1 MRNRILLL
9 FLLPGALCGGQTTPT
24 APGADTTV
32 CPTGPGPVPEGLEA
46 VCPPATSTIPNPG
59 TTVYPQGTNPQ
70 AGTLPSGANSV
81 PVPAPT
87 VPIPYKVVGPIT
99 ARTEFQIFA
108 EDEAGHPLQVFGRK
122 LFDEVPTTFAPL
134 DRIPVPA
141 NYVLGPGDE
150 LLIHVWGKIDLD
162 TRVTVDRNGQVFV
175 PTIGNLTVAGLR
187 FDQLQSFLHSAI
199 ATLYKDFDLNV
210 SLGQLRSIQVF
221 VLGSARQ
228 PGVYT
233 ISSLSTLVNALFTS
247 GGPSATGS
255 MRHIQLRR
263 SDQVITE
270 FDLYDLLRRGDKS
283 HDVQLLPGDV
293 IYIPPAGQQVA
304 IIGSV
309 NEPGIYEIKGDE
321 TVASALED
329 AGGATNL
336 ADQDRV
342 LLERIENHEGRQLE
356 SFAMDEA
363 GLKRTLRDGDLLRVY
378 PLSPRFDNAVTL
390 RGNVAQPGR
399 YSYRDGM
406 RVSDL
411 IPNRQFLL
419 TRDYWNQQNFLV
431 PERIAHP
438 FGLAPNQFDPQ
449 TGTNV
454 QNPAN
459 LPSGVNPQNQFNSQN
474 GFNPQAGTN
483 PQAGNNAQPSQN
495 VQPATNMQPGNNV
508 PNGINQQ
515 TGTNVQSGSNQQQGT
530 SQQNANN
537 TQIDAGQRSETSF
550 EAARNGEEINWDYAA
565 IERLDQ
571 HDLSTRLIAF
581 NLGNAI
587 DNPASPD
594 NPVLEPGDVV
604 TIFSEKD
611 IPLPV
616 DKHAAFVRVDGEVNA
631 PGIYRIGPG
640 ETLRDV
646 VKRAG
651 GLTPH
656 SYLYASQ
663 LNRISTRRAEEL
675 EIRQS
680 TAQMQRDLLARNAA
694 TSTVGTSNTAEQ
706 QAQLS
711 SQQALIAQLAAVQ
724 PTGRVVLAMKPDA
737 GSVDDIP
744 AFPLEDGDTF
754 YIPPELNTV
763 QVSGAVY
770 NENAFRYEGKK
781 RLNSYLNDA
790 GGPTRQADTKRV
802 FLIRADGTVISRQT
816 HGEFWHSDF
825 GSTTLLPGDAIIVPP
840 KLKGPSTFI
849 QQLPY
854 FTQILSQ
861 TALTG
866 AVLGT
871 AY

>member
-1 MRNRILLL
+1 MKPRIFLL
-9 FLLPGALCGGQTTPT
+9 FLISGALCAGQTTPT
-24 APGADTTV
+24 APGAQTV
-32 CPTGPGPVPEGLEA
+32 ECPTGPGPVPEGLEA
-46 VCPPATSTIPNPG
+46 VCPPTTNTVPTTG
-59 TTVYPQGTNPQ
+59 TTPYPQGAMPGVN
-70 AGTLPSGANSV
+70 TLPSALPPS
-81 PVPAPT
+81 PT
-87 VPIPYKVVGPIT
+87 TNPPPPYKAVGPIT
-99 ARTEFQIFA
+99 TRTEFQIFA

-134 DRIPVPA
+134 DRIPVPT

-162 TRVTVDRNGQVFV
+162 TRVTVDRNGQIFV
-175 PTIGNLTVAGLR
+175 PTVGTLTVAGLR
-187 FDQLQSFLHSAI
+187 YEQVQSSLHSAI

-210 SLGQLRSIQVF
+210 TMGQLRSIQVF

-263 SDQVITE
+263 NDQVITE

-321 TVASALED
+321 TVASALSD

-336 ADQDRV
+336 ADEDRV
-342 LLERIENHEGRQLE
+342 LLERIENHEGRQAE
-356 SFAMDEA
+356 SFAMDDS

-390 RGNVAQPGR
+390 RGNVGQPGR
-399 YSYRDGM
+399 YAWHNGM

-438 FGLAPNQFDPQ
+438 FGLAPDQFNPQ

-454 QNPAN
+454 PTPTNTP
-459 LPSGVNPQNQFNSQN
+459 PVVNQQN
-474 GFNPQAGTN
+474 GFN
-483 PQAGNNAQPSQN
+483 AQNGFNQQPGPNQQSTPN
-495 VQPATNMQPGNNV
+495 VQNV
-508 PNGINQQ
+508 PNGQ
-515 TGTNVQSGSNQQQGT
+515 TAPNTQSGSNSNTQNGLNPQTGMN
-530 SQQNANN
+530 QQNGGTQQSATNQQTETN
-537 TQIDAGQRSETSF
+537 TQNEAIQRSEASF
-550 EAARNGEEINWDYAA
+550 AAARNGEEINWDYAA

-581 NLGNAI
+581 NLANAI
-587 DNPASPD
+587 DDSASAD
-594 NPVLEPGDVV
+594 NVVLQPGDVV

-640 ETLRDV
+640 ETLRDI

-663 LNRISTRRAEEL
+663 LNRISTRRAEEI

-694 TSTVGTSNTAEQ
+694 TSTVGTSNTADQ

-737 GSVDDIP
+737 SSVDDIP

-770 NENAFRYEGKK
+770 NENAFRYERQKK
-781 RLNSYLNDA
+781 LFVYLNDA
-790 GGPTRQADTKRV
+790 GGPTRQADTKRI

-816 HGEFWHSDF
+816 RGDFWRSDF
-825 GSTTLLPGDAIIVPP
+825 DKTTLLPGDAIIVPP

>member
-1 MRNRILLL
+1 M
-9 FLLPGALCGGQTTPT
+9 GAIPSATATTPSGT
-24 APGADTTV
+24 AA
-32 CPTGPGPVPEGLEA
+32 
-46 VCPPATSTIPNPG
+46 
-59 TTVYPQGTNPQ
+59 
-70 AGTLPSGANSV
+70 
-81 PVPAPT
+81 APT
-87 VPIPYKVVGPIT
+87 IIAPPPYRVVGPIT
-99 ARTEFQIFA
+99 TRTEFEIFA
-108 EDEAGHPLQVFGRK
+108 EDEAGHSLPVFGRK
-122 LFDEVPTTFAPL
+122 LFDTVPTTFAPL

-141 NYVLGPGDE
+141 DYVLGPGDE

-162 TRVTVDRNGQVFV
+162 TRVVVDRNGQIFV
-175 PTIGNLTVAGLR
+175 PTVGSLTVAGLHYG
-187 FDQLQSFLHSAI
+187 QLESFLHSAV
-199 ATLYKDFDLNV
+199 AALYKDFDLNV
-210 SLGQLRSIQVF
+210 TLGQLRSIQVF

-255 MRHIQLRR
+255 MRQIQLRR
-263 SDQVITE
+263 ADKLITE

-283 HDVQLLPGDV
+283 HDAQLLPGDV
-293 IYIPPAGQQVA
+293 IYIPPAGPQVA

-309 NEPGIYEIKGDE
+309 NEPGIYEIKADE
-321 TVASALED
+321 SLASALDD

-336 ADQDRV
+336 ADEDRV
-342 LLERIENHEGRQLE
+342 LLERIENHQGRQVE
-356 SFAMDEA
+356 SFALDAE
-363 GLKRTLRDGDLLRVY
+363 GLKRVLRDGDLLRVY

-399 YSYRDGM
+399 YVWREGM
-406 RVSDL
+406 RISDI
-411 IPNRQFLL
+411 IPSRQFLL

-431 PERIAHP
+431 PERTSHP
-438 FGLAPNQFDPQ
+438 FGLAPNQFNPQAGANPQ
-449 TGTNV
+449 TGTNLQSGLSPQGGMNAQTGINPQAGAGAQAGFNPQTGV
-454 QNPAN
+454 NSQTGINPQN
-459 LPSGVNPQNQFNSQN
+459 GVNPQ
-474 GFNPQAGTN
+474 AGM
-483 PQAGNNAQPSQN
+483 NA
-495 VQPATNMQPGNNV
+495 
-508 PNGINQQ
+508 Q
-515 TGTNVQSGSNQQQGT
+515 TGTNPPAGINPQTGI
-530 SQQNANN
+530 NA
-537 TQIDAGQRSETSF
+537 QIELNARGQTSF
-550 EAARNGEEINWDYAA
+550 EAARNSEEINWDYAA

-581 NLGNAI
+581 NLANAI
-587 DNPASPD
+587 DNPTSAD
-594 NPVLEPGDVV
+594 NQILQPGDVV

-616 DKHAAFVRVDGEVNA
+616 DQHAAFVRVDGEVNA
-631 PGIYRIGPG
+631 PGVYRIGPG
-640 ETLRDV
+640 ETLRDL

-663 LNRISTRRAEEL
+663 LTRVSTRRAEEL

-680 TAQMQRDLLARNAA
+680 TAQMQRELLARNAA
-694 TSTVGTSNTAEQ
+694 SSSLGSANSAEQ
-706 QAQLS
+706 QAQLNA
-711 SQQALIAQLAAVQ
+711 QQALIAQLASVQ

-737 GSVDDIP
+737 SSVDDIP
-744 AFPLEDGDTF
+744 AFPLEDGDGF
-754 YIPPELNTV
+754 YVPSELNTV

-770 NENAFRYEGKK
+770 NENAFRYEQRK
-781 RLNSYLNDA
+781 RLYAYLNDA
-790 GGPTRQADTKRV
+790 GGPTRQADTKRI

-816 HGEFWHSDF
+816 HGQFWRPDF
-825 GSTTLLPGDAIIVPP
+825 EKTTLLPGDAIIVPP

>member
-1 MRNRILLL
+1 MKPRILLL
-9 FLLPGALCGGQTTPT
+9 FLISGALCAGQTTPT
-24 APGADTTV
+24 APGAQTV
-32 CPTGPGPVPEGLEA
+32 ECPTGPGPVPEGLEA
-46 VCPPATSTIPNPG
+46 VCPPTTNTVPYTG
-59 TTVYPQGTNPQ
+59 TTPYPQGQTPGVN
-70 AGTLPSGANSV
+70 TLPSALPPNQTTNI
-81 PVPAPT
+81 PP
-87 VPIPYKVVGPIT
+87 PYKAVGPIT
-99 ARTEFQIFA
+99 TRTEFQIFA
-108 EDEAGHPLQVFGRK
+108 EDEAGHPLKVFGRN

-141 NYVLGPGDE
+141 NYILGPGDE

-162 TRVTVDRNGQVFV
+162 TRVTVDRNGQIFV
-175 PTIGNLTVAGLR
+175 PTVGTLTVAGLR
-187 FDQLQSFLHSAI
+187 YEQLQSSLHAAI

-210 SLGQLRSIQVF
+210 TLGQLRSIQVF

-263 SDQVITE
+263 NDQVITE

-321 TVASALED
+321 TVASALSD
-329 AGGATNL
+329 AGGATSL
-336 ADQDRV
+336 ADEDRV
-342 LLERIENHEGRQLE
+342 LLERIENHEGRQAE
-356 SFAMDEA
+356 SFALDDS

-390 RGNVAQPGR
+390 RGNVGQPGR
-399 YSYRDGM
+399 YAWHDGM

-438 FGLAPNQFDPQ
+438 FGLAPDQFDPQ
-449 TGTNV
+449 TGTTV
-454 QNPAN
+454 QAPAN
-459 LPSGVNPQNQFNSQN
+459 GPNSNNNPQNEFNPQN
-474 GFNPQAGTN
+474 GF
-483 PQAGNNAQPSQN
+483 
-495 VQPATNMQPGNNV
+495 
-508 PNGINQQ
+508 NQQ
-515 TGTNVQSGSNQQQGT
+515 TGTSPQTGTNTQRAPNGQTPTNAQSGFNTQNGLNQQTGMNQQTGANQQTGT
-530 SQQNANN
+530 SQQTEINAQNEA
-537 TQIDAGQRSETSF
+537 IQRSEASF
-550 EAARNGEEINWDYAA
+550 AAARNGEEINWDYAA

-571 HDLSTRLIAF
+571 HDLSTRLVAF
-581 NLGNAI
+581 NLANAI
-587 DNPASPD
+587 DDPASTD
-594 NPVLEPGDVV
+594 NVALQPGDVV

-631 PGIYRIGPG
+631 PGIYRIGPA
-640 ETLRDV
+640 ETLRDI

-663 LNRISTRRAEEL
+663 LNRISTRRAEEI
-675 EIRQS
+675 EIKQS

-737 GSVDDIP
+737 SSVDDIP

-754 YIPPELNTV
+754 YIPQELNTV

-770 NENAFRYEGKK
+770 NENAFRYERRKK
-781 RLNSYLNDA
+781 LLAYLNDA
-790 GGPTRQADTKRV
+790 GGPTRQADTKRI

-816 HGEFWHSDF
+816 RGDFWHSDF
-825 GSTTLLPGDAIIVPP
+825 DKTTLLPGDAIIVPP

>member
-1 MRNRILLL
+1 MRNKILLTLL
-9 FLLPGALCGGQTTPT
+9 FPGALCGGQTTPT
-24 APGADTTV
+24 APGAQTIV
-32 CPTGPGPVPEGLEA
+32 CPTGPGPVSEGTAAL
-46 VCPPATSTIPNPG
+46 CPPATSTGPSLETTPYPPG
-59 TTVYPQGTNPQ
+59 TTPGL
-70 AGTLPSGANSV
+70 GTLPSGA
-81 PVPAPT
+81 A
-87 VPIPYKVVGPIT
+87 PIPSTNVSPPNKPIGPIT
-99 ARTEFQIFA
+99 TQTEFQIFA
-108 EDEAGHPLQVFGRK
+108 EDEAGHPLKVFGRE
-122 LFDEVPTTFAPL
+122 LFDEAPTTFAPL

-141 NYVLGPGDE
+141 DYVIGPGDE

-162 TRVTVDRNGQVFV
+162 THVIVDRNGQIFV
-175 PTIGNLTVAGLR
+175 PTVGTLTVAGLR
-187 FDQLQSFLHSAI
+187 FEQLQSFLHTAI

-210 SLGQLRSIQVF
+210 TMGQLRSIQVF

-233 ISSLSTLVNALFTS
+233 ISSLSTLVNALFVS

-255 MRHIQLRR
+255 MRHVQLRR
-263 SDQVITE
+263 GDTVVTD
-270 FDLYDLLRRGDKS
+270 FDVYNLLRRGDKS
-283 HDVQLLPGDV
+283 HDAQLLPGDV
-293 IYIPPAGQQVA
+293 IYIPPAGSQVA

-309 NEPGIYEIKGDE
+309 NEPGIYEIKGEE

-329 AGGATNL
+329 AGGTTNL
-336 ADQDRV
+336 ADEDRV
-342 LLERIENHEGRQLE
+342 LLERIENHQGRQAD
-356 SFAMDEA
+356 SFALDDLGM
-363 GLKRTLRDGDLLRVY
+363 KRPLRDGDLLRVY

-399 YSYRDGM
+399 YVWRDGM

-411 IPNRQFLL
+411 IPTRQFLL

-431 PERIAHP
+431 PERNAHP
-438 FGLAPNQFDPQ
+438 FGLSPNQFNPQ

-454 QNPAN
+454 QTAIPGQTEYNAQSGFNPQT
-459 LPSGVNPQNQFNSQN
+459 GVNPQNGTGAQP
-474 GFNPQAGTN
+474 PQAGQTAAN
-483 PQAGNNAQPSQN
+483 SQQGLNTQTGN
-495 VQPATNMQPGNNV
+495 
-508 PNGINQQ
+508 NQQ
-515 TGTNVQSGSNQQQGT
+515 TGLNPQTGPNQQTAANPQTGIIA
-530 SQQNANN
+530 QNEGN
-537 TQIDAGQRSETSF
+537 QRGETSF
-550 EAARNGEEINWDYAA
+550 EAARNSEEINWDYAA
-565 IERLDQ
+565 VERLDQ

-581 NLGNAI
+581 NLAKAI
-587 DNPASPD
+587 DNPASTD
-594 NPVLEPGDVV
+594 NVVLEPGDVV

-631 PGIYRIGPG
+631 PGVYRIGPG
-640 ETLRDV
+640 ETLRELV
-646 VKRAG
+646 TRAG

-663 LNRISTRRAEEL
+663 LNRISTRKAEEL

-694 TSTVGTSNTAEQ
+694 TSTVGASNAQDQ

-711 SQQALIAQLAAVQ
+711 AQQALISQLAAVQ

-737 GSVDDIP
+737 SSVDDIP

-754 YIPPELNTV
+754 YVPPEFNTV

-770 NENAFRYEGKK
+770 NENAFRYERRK
-781 RLNSYLNDA
+781 RLYAYLNDA
-790 GGPTRQADTKRV
+790 GGPTRQADTRRI

-816 HGEFWHSDF
+816 HGELWRSDF
-825 GSTTLLPGDAIIVPP
+825 DKTTLLPGDAIIVPP

>member
-1 MRNRILLL
+1 MKKNVLIFL
-9 FLLPGALCGGQTTPT
+9 LLPGALCSGQTTPT
-24 APGADTTV
+24 APGAQTVV
-32 CPTGPGPVPEGLEA
+32 CPSGPGPVPEGAAAL
-46 VCPPATSTIPNPG
+46 CPPASVTAPTTDTATAPYAATPG
-59 TTVYPQGTNPQ
+59 
-70 AGTLPSGANSV
+70 AGTVPSVTGIAPSGTAGTPTIIV
-81 PVPAPT
+81 PP
-87 VPIPYKVVGPIT
+87 PYRVVGPIT
-99 ARTEFQIFA
+99 TRTEFEIFA
-108 EDEAGHPLQVFGRK
+108 EDEAGHSLPVFGRK
-122 LFDEVPTTFAPL
+122 LFDVVPTTFAPL

-141 NYVLGPGDE
+141 DYVLGPGDE

-162 TRVTVDRNGQVFV
+162 TRVTVDRNGQIFV
-175 PTIGNLTVAGLR
+175 AQVGSLTVAGLR
-187 FDQLQSFLHSAI
+187 YDQLERFLHSAI
-199 ATLYKDFDLNV
+199 AALYKDFDLNV
-210 SLGQLRSIQVF
+210 TLGQLRSIQVF

-247 GGPSATGS
+247 GGPSATGT

-263 SDQVITE
+263 GDKPITE
-270 FDLYDLLRRGDKS
+270 FDVYDLLRRGDKS

-321 TVASALED
+321 SLASALDD
-329 AGGATNL
+329 AGGVTNL
-336 ADQDRV
+336 ADEDRV
-342 LLERIENHEGRQLE
+342 LLERIENHQTRQAE
-356 SFAMDEA
+356 SFALDAE
-363 GLKRTLRDGDLLRVY
+363 GLKRILRDGDLLRVY

-399 YSYRDGM
+399 YVWREGM
-406 RVSDL
+406 RISDL
-411 IPNRQFLL
+411 VPSRQFLL

-431 PERIAHP
+431 PERIGHP
-438 FGLAPNQFDPQ
+438 FGLSPNQFNPQ
-449 TGTNV
+449 TGASAQTGMNLQSGFNAQSGMNPQTGV
-454 QNPAN
+454 NTQSGFNPQMGAAPQSGINPQN
-459 LPSGVNPQNQFNSQN
+459 GVNPQTGINAQT
-474 GFNPQAGTN
+474 GANPQAGIN
-483 PQAGNNAQPSQN
+483 PQTGVNAQIELSPRSQ
-495 VQPATNMQPGNNV
+495 
-508 PNGINQQ
+508 
-515 TGTNVQSGSNQQQGT
+515 
-530 SQQNANN
+530 
-537 TQIDAGQRSETSF
+537 TSF
-550 EAARNGEEINWDYAA
+550 DAAQNSEEINWDYAA
-565 IERLDQ
+565 IERLDE

-581 NLGNAI
+581 NLANAI
-587 DNPASPD
+587 DNPASAD
-594 NPVLEPGDVV
+594 NEILRPGDVV

-616 DKHAAFVRVDGEVNA
+616 DKHAAFARVDGEVNA
-631 PGIYRIGPG
+631 PGVYRLSPG
-640 ETLRDV
+640 ETLRDL

-663 LNRISTRRAEEL
+663 LARVSTRRAEEL

-680 TAQMQRDLLARNAA
+680 TAQMQRELLARNAA
-694 TSTVGTSNTAEQ
+694 ASSLGAANSAEQ
-706 QAQLS
+706 QAQLNA
-711 SQQALIAQLAAVQ
+711 QQALIAQLAAVQ
-724 PTGRVVLAMKPDA
+724 PTGRVVLAMKPGA
-737 GSVDDIP
+737 SSVDDIP
-744 AFPLEDGDTF
+744 AFPLEDGDAF

-770 NENAFRYEGKK
+770 NENAFRYEQKK
-781 RLNSYLNDA
+781 RLYAYLNDA
-790 GGPTRQADTKRV
+790 GGPTRQADTKRI
-802 FLIRADGTVISRQT
+802 FLIRADGAVISRQT
-816 HGEFWHSDF
+816 HGQFWRSDF
-825 GSTTLLPGDAIIVPP
+825 DKTTLLPGDAIIVPP

>member
-1 MRNRILLL
+1 M
-9 FLLPGALCGGQTTPT
+9 
-24 APGADTTV
+24 
-32 CPTGPGPVPEGLEA
+32 
-46 VCPPATSTIPNPG
+46 
-59 TTVYPQGTNPQ
+59 
-70 AGTLPSGANSV
+70 
-81 PVPAPT
+81 
-87 VPIPYKVVGPIT
+87 
-99 ARTEFQIFA
+99 
-108 EDEAGHPLQVFGRK
+108 
-122 LFDEVPTTFAPL
+122 
-134 DRIPVPA
+134 
-141 NYVLGPGDE
+141 
-150 LLIHVWGKIDLD
+150 
-162 TRVTVDRNGQVFV
+162 
-175 PTIGNLTVAGLR
+175 TVAGLR
-187 FDQLQSFLHSAI
+187 YEQLQSFLHSAI
-199 ATLYKDFDLNV
+199 AALYKDFDLNV
-210 SLGQLRSIQVF
+210 TLGQLRSIQVF

-263 SDQVITE
+263 NDQVITE
-270 FDLYDLLRRGDKS
+270 FDLYDLLRKGDKS

-321 TVASALED
+321 TVASALSD

-336 ADQDRV
+336 ADEDRV
-342 LLERIENHEGRQLE
+342 LLERIENHEGRQVE
-356 SFAMDEA
+356 SFAMDDS
-363 GLKRTLRDGDLLRVY
+363 GLKRTLRDGDLLRFY

-390 RGNVAQPGR
+390 RGNVGQPGR
-399 YSYRDGM
+399 YAWHDGM

-419 TRDYWNQQNFLV
+419 SRDYWNQQNFLV

-438 FGLAPNQFDPQ
+438 FGLAPNQFNPQ

-454 QNPAN
+454 QTPTNAPNGMNPQNGFNQQPGTNQQSTTNPQTSPTNQAGPN
-459 LPSGVNPQNQFNSQN
+459 IQPGINTQNGVNPQSGVNPRT
-474 GFNPQAGTN
+474 GA
-483 PQAGNNAQPSQN
+483 
-495 VQPATNMQPGNNV
+495 
-508 PNGINQQ
+508 NQQ
-515 TGTNVQSGSNQQQGT
+515 TGT
-530 SQQNANN
+530 SQQTEINAQNEAI
-537 TQIDAGQRSETSF
+537 QHSAASF
-550 EAARNGEEINWDYAA
+550 AAARNGEEINWDYAA

-581 NLGNAI
+581 NLANAI
-587 DNPASPD
+587 DDRASTD
-594 NPVLEPGDVV
+594 NVVLQPGDVV

-680 TAQMQRDLLARNAA
+680 TSQMQRDLLARNAA
-694 TSTVGTSNTAEQ
+694 ASTVGASSNSEQ

-711 SQQALIAQLAAVQ
+711 AQQALIAQLAAVQ

-737 GSVDDIP
+737 SSVDDIP

-770 NENAFRYEGKK
+770 NENAFRYERRKK
-781 RLNSYLNDA
+781 LLAYLNDA

-816 HGEFWHSDF
+816 RGDFWRSDF
-825 GSTTLLPGDAIIVPP
+825 DKTTLLPGDAIIVPP

>member
-1 MRNRILLL
+1 MKPRIFLL
-9 FLLPGALCGGQTTPT
+9 FLISGALCAGQTTPT
-24 APGADTTV
+24 APGAQTV
-32 CPTGPGPVPEGLEA
+32 ECPTGPGPVPEGLEA
-46 VCPPATSTIPNPG
+46 VCPPTTNTVPTTG
-59 TTVYPQGTNPQ
+59 TTPYPQGAMPGVN
-70 AGTLPSGANSV
+70 TLPSALPPS
-81 PVPAPT
+81 PT
-87 VPIPYKVVGPIT
+87 TNPPPPYKAVGPIT
-99 ARTEFQIFA
+99 TRTEFQIFA

-134 DRIPVPA
+134 DRIPVPT

-162 TRVTVDRNGQVFV
+162 TRVTVDRNGQIFV
-175 PTIGNLTVAGLR
+175 PTVGTLTVAGLR
-187 FDQLQSFLHSAI
+187 YEQVQSFLHSAI

-210 SLGQLRSIQVF
+210 TLGQLRSIQVF

-263 SDQVITE
+263 NDQVITE

-321 TVASALED
+321 TVASALSD

-336 ADQDRV
+336 ADEDRV
-342 LLERIENHEGRQLE
+342 LLERIENHEGRQAE
-356 SFAMDEA
+356 SFAMDDS

-390 RGNVAQPGR
+390 RGNVGQPGR
-399 YSYRDGM
+399 YAWHNGM

-438 FGLAPNQFDPQ
+438 FGLAPDQFNPQ

-454 QNPAN
+454 PTPTNTP
-459 LPSGVNPQNQFNSQN
+459 PVVNQQN
-474 GFNPQAGTN
+474 GFN
-483 PQAGNNAQPSQN
+483 AQNGFNQQPGPNQQSTPN
-495 VQPATNMQPGNNV
+495 VQNV
-508 PNGINQQ
+508 PNGQ
-515 TGTNVQSGSNQQQGT
+515 TAPNTQSGSNSNTQNGLNPQTGMN
-530 SQQNANN
+530 QQNGGNQQSATNQQTETN
-537 TQIDAGQRSETSF
+537 TQNEAIQRSEASF
-550 EAARNGEEINWDYAA
+550 AAARNGEEINWDYAA

-581 NLGNAI
+581 NLANAI
-587 DNPASPD
+587 DDSASAD
-594 NPVLEPGDVV
+594 NVVLQPGDVV

-640 ETLRDV
+640 ETLRDI

-663 LNRISTRRAEEL
+663 LNRISTRRAEEI

-694 TSTVGTSNTAEQ
+694 TSTVGTSNTADQ

-737 GSVDDIP
+737 SSVDDIP

-770 NENAFRYEGKK
+770 NENAFRYERQKK
-781 RLNSYLNDA
+781 LFVYLNDA
-790 GGPTRQADTKRV
+790 GGPTRQADTKRI

-816 HGEFWHSDF
+816 RGDFWRSDF
-825 GSTTLLPGDAIIVPP
+825 DKTTLLPGDAIIVPP

>member
-1 MRNRILLL
+1 MKTKILIF
-9 FLLPGALCGGQTTPT
+9 FLLTGALCGGQSAPM
-24 APGADTTV
+24 APGAQTVV
-32 CPTGPGPVPEGLEA
+32 CPTGPGPVPEGAAEL
-46 VCPPATSTIPNPG
+46 CPPASGTAPTAQAMPAPAG
-59 TTVYPQGTNPQ
+59 TTPG
-70 AGTLPSGANSV
+70 AGAFPPGIAPAATMIVPPS
-81 PVPAPT
+81 
-87 VPIPYKVVGPIT
+87 YKVARPIT
-99 ARTEFQIFA
+99 TRTEFEIFA
-108 EDEAGHPLQVFGRK
+108 EDEAGHSLPVFGRK
-122 LFDEVPTTFAPL
+122 LFDEAPTTFAPL

-162 TRVTVDRNGQVFV
+162 TRATVDRNGQVFV
-175 PTIGNLTVAGLR
+175 PTIGSLTVAGLPYE
-187 FDQLQSFLHSAI
+187 QLQSFLRSAF
-199 ATLYKDFDLNV
+199 AKLYKDFDLNV
-210 SLGQLRSIQVF
+210 TLGQLRSIQVF

-233 ISSLSTLVNALFTS
+233 ISSLSTLVNALFAS
-247 GGPSATGS
+247 GGPSATGT

-263 SDQVITE
+263 GDRAITE

-283 HDVQLLPGDV
+283 HDVPLLPGDV
-293 IYIPPAGQQVA
+293 IYIPPAGAQVA
-304 IIGSV
+304 MIGSV

-321 TVASALED
+321 SVASALDD
-329 AGGATNL
+329 AGGLTNL
-336 ADQDRV
+336 ADEDRV
-342 LLERIENHEGRQLE
+342 LLEQIENHESRHVE
-356 SFAMDEA
+356 SFALDASGM
-363 GLKRTLRDGDLLRVY
+363 KRVLRDGDLLRVY

-399 YSYRDGM
+399 YAWREGM
-406 RVSDL
+406 RISDL
-411 IPNRQFLL
+411 IPSRQFLL
-419 TRDYWNQQNFLV
+419 TRDYWNRQNFLV
-431 PERIAHP
+431 PQRMGHP
-438 FGLAPNQFDPQ
+438 FGSSPGQFNLQ
-449 TGTNV
+449 AGTNV
-454 QNPAN
+454 ERETNP
-459 LPSGVNPQNQFNSQN
+459 PSGYNAQTEPNAQNR
-474 GFNPQAGTN
+474 FNPPAGTN
-483 PQAGNNAQPSQN
+483 PQPGFNGEVGANAQTGMNPQAGVNPQTGFNAASGTGPQ
-495 VQPATNMQPGNNV
+495 T
-508 PNGINQQ
+508 GINAQAEFNPR
-515 TGTNVQSGSNQQQGT
+515 G
-530 SQQNANN
+530 
-537 TQIDAGQRSETSF
+537 ETSF
-550 EAARNGEEINWDYAA
+550 EAARNSEEINWDYAA
-565 IERLDQ
+565 IERLDE

-581 NLGNAI
+581 NLANAI
-587 DNPASPD
+587 DNPASAD
-594 NPVLEPGDVV
+594 NAVLQPGDVV

-631 PGIYRIGPG
+631 PGVYRIGPG
-640 ETLRDV
+640 ETLRDL

-694 TSTVGTSNTAEQ
+694 ASSLSAANSGEQ
-706 QAQLS
+706 QAQLNA
-711 SQQALIAQLAAVQ
+711 QQALIAQLAAVQ

-737 GSVDDIP
+737 GSVEDIP
-744 AFPLEDGDTF
+744 SFPLEDGDAF
-754 YIPPELNTV
+754 YIPSELNTV

-770 NENAFRYEGKK
+770 NENAFRYERGK
-781 RLNSYLNDA
+781 RLYAYLNDA
-790 GGPTRQADTKRV
+790 GGPTRQADTKRI

-816 HGEFWHSDF
+816 HGEFWRSDF
-825 GSTTLLPGDAIIVPP
+825 DKTALLPGDAIIVPP

>member
-1 MRNRILLL
+1 MI
-9 FLLPGALCGGQTTPT
+9 
-24 APGADTTV
+24 
-32 CPTGPGPVPEGLEA
+32 VP
-46 VCPPATSTIPNPG
+46 PPYKA
-59 TTVYPQGTNPQ
+59 
-70 AGTLPSGANSV
+70 
-81 PVPAPT
+81 PAP
-87 VPIPYKVVGPIT
+87 IT
-99 ARTEFQIFA
+99 TRTEFEIFA
-108 EDEAGHPLQVFGRK
+108 EDEAGHSLPVFGRK
-122 LFDEVPTTFAPL
+122 LFDEAPTTFAPL

-162 TRVTVDRNGQVFV
+162 TRATVDRNGQIFV
-175 PTIGNLTVAGLR
+175 PTIGTLTVAGLPYE
-187 FDQLQSFLHSAI
+187 QLQSFLRSAL
-199 ATLYKDFDLNV
+199 AKLYKDFDLNV
-210 SLGQLRSIQVF
+210 TLGQLRSIQVF

-233 ISSLSTLVNALFTS
+233 IGSLSTLVNALFAS
-247 GGPSATGS
+247 GGPSATGT

-263 SDQVITE
+263 GDRVITE

-283 HDVQLLPGDV
+283 RDVPLLPGDV
-293 IYIPPAGQQVA
+293 IYIPPAGAQVA
-304 IIGSV
+304 MIGSV

-321 TVASALED
+321 SLASALDD
-329 AGGATNL
+329 AGGLTNL
-336 ADQDRV
+336 ADEDRV
-342 LLERIENHEGRQLE
+342 LLERIENHESRHAE
-356 SFAMDEA
+356 SFALDASGM
-363 GLKRTLRDGDLLRVY
+363 KRALRDGDLLRVY

-399 YSYRDGM
+399 YAWREGM
-406 RVSDL
+406 RISDL
-411 IPNRQFLL
+411 IPSRQFLL
-419 TRDYWNQQNFLV
+419 TRDYWNRQNYLV
-431 PERIAHP
+431 PQRNGHP
-438 FGLAPNQFDPQ
+438 FGLSPNQFYPQ
-449 TGTNV
+449 TGTNTETGIAG
-454 QNPAN
+454 QTE
-459 LPSGVNPQNQFNSQN
+459 FNTPY
-474 GFNPQAGTN
+474 GFNPQTGVNAQTGTNAQAGPAGQTGANIQQGINAQTGIN
-483 PQAGNNAQPSQN
+483 PQAGMNAQTGAN
-495 VQPATNMQPGNNV
+495 QPA
-508 PNGINQQ
+508 
-515 TGTNVQSGSNQQQGT
+515 GT
-530 SQQNANN
+530 SPQAGIMAQNE
-537 TQIDAGQRSETSF
+537 TGMRGETSF
-550 EAARNGEEINWDYAA
+550 EAARNSEEINWDYAA
-565 IERLDQ
+565 IERLDE

-581 NLGNAI
+581 NLANAI
-587 DNPASPD
+587 DNPASAD
-594 NPVLEPGDVV
+594 NAVLQPGDVV

-631 PGIYRIGPG
+631 PGVYRIGPG
-640 ETLRDV
+640 ETLRDL

-663 LNRISTRRAEEL
+663 LTRISTRRAEEL

-694 TSTVGTSNTAEQ
+694 ASSLGAANSGEQ
-706 QAQLS
+706 QAQLNA
-711 SQQALIAQLAAVQ
+711 QQALIAQLAAVQ

-737 GSVDDIP
+737 GSVEDIP
-744 AFPLEDGDTF
+744 GFPLEDGDAF
-754 YIPPELNTV
+754 YIPSELNTV

-770 NENAFRYEGKK
+770 NENAFRYERGK
-781 RLNSYLNDA
+781 RLYAYLNDA
-790 GGPTRQADTKRV
+790 GGPTRQADTRRI

-816 HGEFWHSDF
+816 HGEFWRSDF
-825 GSTTLLPGDAIIVPP
+825 DKTTLLPGDAIIVPP

>member
-1 MRNRILLL
+1 MKHRIL
-9 FLLPGALCGGQTTPT
+9 FLLLIPGALCAGQTTPT
-24 APGADTTV
+24 APGSQTV
-32 CPTGPGPVPEGLEA
+32 ECPTGPGPVPEGLEG
-46 VCPPATSTIPNPG
+46 VCPPTTNTVPNQG
-59 TTVYPQGTNPQ
+59 TTPYPQGPIPGVN
-70 AGTLPSGANSV
+70 TLPSALPPNPATNV
-81 PVPAPT
+81 PP
-87 VPIPYKVVGPIT
+87 PYKVVGPIT
-99 ARTEFQIFA
+99 TRTEFQIFA

-141 NYVLGPGDE
+141 NYVVGPGDE

-162 TRVTVDRNGQVFV
+162 TRVTVDRNGQIFV
-175 PTIGNLTVAGLR
+175 PTVGTLTVAGLR
-187 FDQLQSFLHSAI
+187 YEQLQSFLHSAI

-210 SLGQLRSIQVF
+210 TLGQLRSIQVF

-263 SDQVITE
+263 SDQVVTE
-270 FDLYDLLRRGDKS
+270 FDLYDLLRKGDKS

-321 TVASALED
+321 TVASALGD

-336 ADQDRV
+336 ADEDRV
-342 LLERIENHEGRQLE
+342 LLERIENHEGRQVE
-356 SFAMDEA
+356 SFAMDEV

-390 RGNVAQPGR
+390 RGNVGQPGR
-399 YSYRDGM
+399 YAWRDGM

-438 FGLAPNQFDPQ
+438 FGLAPNQFNPQ
-449 TGTNV
+449 TGTTV
-454 QNPAN
+454 QAPTNPPA
-459 LPSGVNPQNQFNSQN
+459 GVNPQNEFNQQN
-474 GFNPQAGTN
+474 GFNPQPGTN
-483 PQAGNNAQPSQN
+483 QQNGTTAQPATSGQTPTNAQP
-495 VQPATNMQPGNNV
+495 
-508 PNGINQQ
+508 
-515 TGTNVQSGSNQQQGT
+515 
-530 SQQNANN
+530 ANN
-537 TQIDAGQRSETSF
+537 TQNGVNPQTGMNTQNGGNQPSGNNQQTEINTQNEAIQRSQTSF

-581 NLGNAI
+581 NLASAI
-587 DNPASPD
+587 DDPASAD
-594 NPVLEPGDVV
+594 NVVLQPGDVV

-640 ETLRDV
+640 ETLRDI

-694 TSTVGTSNTAEQ
+694 TSTVGASNTSDQ

-724 PTGRVVLAMKPDA
+724 PTGRVVLAMKPEA
-737 GSVDDIP
+737 SSIDDIP

-770 NENAFRYEGKK
+770 NENAFRYEDKK
-781 RLNSYLNDA
+781 KLFAYLNDA
-790 GGPTRQADTKRV
+790 GGPTRQADTKRA

-816 HGEFWHSDF
+816 HGEFWRSDF
-825 GSTTLLPGDAIIVPP
+825 GKTTLLPGDAIIVPP

>member
-1 MRNRILLL
+1 MKPRILLL
-9 FLLPGALCGGQTTPT
+9 FLVSGALCAGQTTPT
-24 APGADTTV
+24 APGAQTV
-32 CPTGPGPVPEGLEA
+32 ECPSGPGPVPEGLEA
-46 VCPPATSTIPNPG
+46 VCPPTTNTVPASG
-59 TTVYPQGTNPQ
+59 TTPYPQGTTPGVN
-70 AGTLPSGANSV
+70 TLPSAFPPSPTTNV
-81 PVPAPT
+81 PP
-87 VPIPYKVVGPIT
+87 PYKAVGPIT
-99 ARTEFQIFA
+99 TRTEFQIFA

-134 DRIPVPA
+134 DRIPVPS

-162 TRVTVDRNGQVFV
+162 TRVTVDRNGQIFV
-175 PTIGNLTVAGLR
+175 PTVGTLTVAGLR
-187 FDQLQSFLHSAI
+187 YEQLQSFLHSSI

-210 SLGQLRSIQVF
+210 TLGQLRSIQVF

-263 SDQVITE
+263 NDQVVTE
-270 FDLYDLLRRGDKS
+270 FDLYDLLRKGDKS

-293 IYIPPAGQQVA
+293 IYIPPAGQQIA

-309 NEPGIYEIKGDE
+309 NEPGIYEITGDE
-321 TVASALED
+321 TVASALSD
-329 AGGATNL
+329 AGGATSL
-336 ADQDRV
+336 ADEDRV
-342 LLERIENHEGRQLE
+342 LLERIENHEGRQAE
-356 SFAMDEA
+356 SFALDGS

-390 RGNVAQPGR
+390 RGNVGQPGR
-399 YSYRDGM
+399 YAWHDGM

-438 FGLAPNQFDPQ
+438 FGLAPDQFNPQ

-454 QNPAN
+454 PTPTNAQP
-459 LPSGVNPQNQFNSQN
+459 GVNPQN
-474 GFNPQAGTN
+474 GFNAQSGFNQQPGTN
-483 PQAGNNAQPSQN
+483 QQSTSN
-495 VQPATNMQPGNNV
+495 VQNV
-508 PNGINQQ
+508 PNGQ
-515 TGTNVQSGSNQQQGT
+515 TGPNPQSGSNTQNGINPQTATNQQNGGNQQQGP
-530 SQQNANN
+530 SQQAEINAQNE
-537 TQIDAGQRSETSF
+537 AVQRSEASF
-550 EAARNGEEINWDYAA
+550 AAARNGEEINWDYAA

-581 NLGNAI
+581 NLANAI
-587 DNPASPD
+587 DDAASSD
-594 NPVLEPGDVV
+594 NVVLQPGDVV

-640 ETLRDV
+640 ETLREI

-663 LNRISTRRAEEL
+663 LNRISTRRAEEI

-694 TSTVGTSNTAEQ
+694 TSTVGTSNTTEQ

-737 GSVDDIP
+737 SSVDDIP

-754 YIPPELNTV
+754 YVPPELNTV

-770 NENAFRYEGKK
+770 NENAFRYERRKK
-781 RLNSYLNDA
+781 LFAYLNDA

-816 HGEFWHSDF
+816 RGDFWRSDF
-825 GSTTLLPGDAIIVPP
+825 DKTTLLPGDAIIVPP